1 MRIFYSVLLVS
12 LFFVGTAQAQVKF
25 GYVDMQRA
33 LLETADGK
41 AARAQLEKMKE
52 ERQKQLNDAQ
62 EKLRTMQ
69 KDLEA
74 KKAIWKP
81 DVLQAKQ
88 QEFAKRLQELQG
100 TYATLQKELA
110 AEEARLTKDILERMG
125 AILEDLGKESGDIVI
140 LEKTESRILW
150 APGKF
155 DMTNEL
161 IRRYNTTGDKKK
173 PKK

>member
-1 MRIFYSVLLVS
+1 MKILSFMLLTGLLS
-12 LFFVGTAQAQVKF
+12 MGTAQAQLKF

-52 ERQKQLNDAQ
+52 ERQKQLNTAQ
-62 EKLRTMQ
+62 EDLRKMQ

-74 KKAIWKP
+74 KKAIWKA

-88 QEFAKRLQELQG
+88 REFATKLQELQG

-110 AEEARLTKDILERMG
+110 AEEAKLTKDILERMG
-125 AILEDLGKESGDIVI
+125 QILETLGKESGDIVI

-161 IRRYNTTGDKKK
+161 IRRYNAGDGKKK
-173 PKK
+173 AKK